1 MIIVPED
8 LHPGSKKMGQE
19 SRARVQREDTVRFR
33 PELTF
38 PQTFIHFTK
47 GIQRSTPFIF

>member
-8 LHPGSKKMGQE
+8 LHFGPKKMGQE
-19 SRARVQREDTVRFR
+19 SRVRIQREDTVRFR
-33 PELTF
+33 LELMC